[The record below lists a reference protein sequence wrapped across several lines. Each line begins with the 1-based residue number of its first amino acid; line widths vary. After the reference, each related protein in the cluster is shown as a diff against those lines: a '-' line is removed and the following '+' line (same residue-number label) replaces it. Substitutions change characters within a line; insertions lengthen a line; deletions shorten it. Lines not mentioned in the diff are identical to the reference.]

1 MAEVDV
7 KGKTAVI
14 TGASRGIGAAIAR
27 EAHRRGMNLGLC
39 ARSEPVLP
47 EGDSVVSTRLDVS
60 DEPAVHA
67 FARAVEARF
76 GDIDLWINNAGVLEP
91 IAFVRDVRVDDFR
104 AHIEINLIGALI
116 GSQAY
121 LRHRQRVGR
130 GGVLVNISSGA
141 AWNPYAG
148 WGAYCAGKAGLS
160 RLTDCVAAEE
170 AQNGLRAYSI
180 APGVVDTEMQA
191 LIRRTPVE
199 VFPDLDKFSE
209 MKRDGL
215 FNSGEYVAREI
226 LAVAFD
232 PDRATDEVDLRFP
245 YEYEVQ

>member
-7 KGKTAVI
+7 KGKTVVV
-14 TGASRGIGAAIAR
+14 TGASRGIGAAIAG
-27 EAHRRGMNLGLC
+27 EAHGRGMNLGLC
-39 ARSEPVLP
+39 SRGEPVLLSS
-47 EGDSVVSTRLDVS
+47 DSVVSTRLDVS

-67 FARAVEARF
+67 FARAVEEQF
-76 GDIDLWINNAGVLEP
+76 GEIDLWINNAGVLEP
-91 IAFVRDVRVDDFR
+91 IAFVRDITVDDFR
-104 AHIEINLIGALI
+104 AHLEVNLIGAFI
-116 GSQAY
+116 GTQAY
-121 LRHRQRVGR
+121 LRHRQRVGG

-160 RLTDCVAAEE
+160 RLTECVAVEE
-170 AQNGLRAYSI
+170 AENGLHAYSI

-199 VFPDLDKFSE
+199 VFPDLERFNE
-209 MKRDGL
+209 MKRDDS

-232 PDRATDEVDLRFP
+232 PDRASDEVDLRLP
-245 YEYEVQ
+245 YEHELE